1 GFCYLKIKGISMSK
15 CYFVDLLA
23 IFCVKLKIRLG
34 RIRFSEYAIIWLA
47 IVLLTGGLLGIV
59 TLYHFL

>member
-1 GFCYLKIKGISMSK
+1 MSK
-15 CYFVDLLA
+15 SYFVDLLA